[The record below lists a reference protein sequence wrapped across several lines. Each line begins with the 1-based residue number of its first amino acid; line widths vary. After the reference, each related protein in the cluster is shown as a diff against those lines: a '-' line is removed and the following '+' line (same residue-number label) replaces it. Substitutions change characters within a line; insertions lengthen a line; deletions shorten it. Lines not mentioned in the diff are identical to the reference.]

1 MNLHE
6 EEYRQITEA
15 AANNFT
21 LREIAVILLLDP
33 DDFQREYDREHS
45 EVRKRYERGRLESE
59 NTITQ
64 SLRDNAEGGNITAVQ
79 IFDNKRKEKDFQA
92 AKDRILFLK

>member
-1 MNLHE
+1 MNLYE
-6 EEYRQITEA
+6 EDYEKITHC

-21 LREIAVILLLDP
+21 LSEIAVILLQDP
-33 DDFQREYDREHS
+33 EDFQREYDREYS
-45 EVRKRYERGRLESE
+45 EVRKRFLTGRLESE